1 MNQYRS
7 VWSGSYMS
15 TRQVSTS
22 LSWYRR
28 RMPTRIARVN
38 FPGSTGDLLAAR
50 LDLPAGPPK
59 AFALFAHCF
68 TCGKDLLAAS
78 RIAAVLTDLGFGL
91 LRFDFTGL
99 GASEGEFANT
109 NFSSN
114 VDDLIAAAAW
124 LREHHRAPQL
134 LVGHSLGGAA
144 VICAAE
150 RLTGVRA
157 VATIGAPSDA
167 GHVARMFDGVLDEIA
182 RQGEVEV
189 ELYGRKFTIRQQFID
204 DLRTEAVTRAAAT
217 MKSALLVMHSPVDNT
232 VGVEHAGSIFR
243 AARHP
248 KSFVTLDRAD
258 HLLTD
263 SADAE
268 YAASVIGAWASRY
281 LVDESGVADAPEP
294 SAQVVVAE
302 TTQGLFLNHVVT
314 GRHRFLADEP
324 ESIGGFDAGPGP
336 YDFLA
341 AALGACTSM
350 TLRMYADR
358 KQMPLDKVTV
368 EVSHDKIHASD
379 IATDTADGLIE
390 SRMPTNGKIDRFTR
404 VLHLAGELDEEQRAS
419 LLKIADRCPV
429 HRTLEQASRIVT
441 ELGPAPTS

>member
-1 MNQYRS
+1 
-7 VWSGSYMS
+7 
-15 TRQVSTS
+15 
-22 LSWYRR
+22 
-28 RMPTRIARVN
+28 MPTRIERVT
-38 FPGSTGDLLAAR
+38 FPGSAGDLLAAR

-68 TCGKDLLAAS
+68 TCSKDLRAAS

-99 GASEGEFANT
+99 GASEGEFAST

-114 VDDLIAAAAW
+114 VDDLVAAASW

-144 VICAAE
+144 VICAAG
-150 RLTGVRA
+150 RLAEVRA
-157 VATIGAPSDA
+157 VATLGAPSDA
-167 GHVARMFDGVLDEIA
+167 GHVAAMFDGVLDRIA
-182 RQGEVEV
+182 EEGEVEV
-189 ELYGRKFTIRQQFID
+189 ELHGRCFTIRQQFID
-204 DLRTEAVTRAAAT
+204 DLRSGAVTTAAAAL
-217 MKSALLVMHSPVDNT
+217 KGALLVMHSPIDNT
-232 VGVEHAGSIFR
+232 VGVEHAGSIFQ

-248 KSFVTLDRAD
+248 KSFVSLDHAD
-258 HLLTD
+258 HLLSAT
-263 SADAE
+263 ADAE
-268 YAASVIGAWASRY
+268 YAASVIGAWAARY
-281 LVDESGVADAPEP
+281 LVDESGATDAPKP

-302 TTQGLFLNHVVT
+302 TTQGLFLNHVVA

-358 KQMPLDKVTV
+358 KQIQLDKVTV
-368 EVSHDKIHASD
+368 EVSHGKVHAAD
-379 IATDTADGLIE
+379 VTTDTADG
-390 SRMPTNGKIDRFTR
+390 SMPKNGKIDQFTR
-404 VLHLAGELDEEQRAS
+404 VLHLEGELNQEQRAS

-441 ELGPAPTS
+441 ELAPPA

>member
-1 MNQYRS
+1 
-7 VWSGSYMS
+7 
-15 TRQVSTS
+15 
-22 LSWYRR
+22 
-28 RMPTRIARVN
+28 MPTRVERVT
-38 FPGSTGDLLAAR
+38 FPGSSGDLLAAR

-59 AFALFAHCF
+59 AFAVFAHCF
-68 TCGKDLLAAS
+68 TCSKDLRAAS

-114 VDDLIAAAAW
+114 VDDLVAAAGW
-124 LREHHRAPQL
+124 LRRHHQAPQL

-144 VICAAE
+144 VICAAGQLPE
-150 RLTGVRA
+150 VRA
-157 VATIGAPSDA
+157 IATLGAPSDA
-167 GHVARMFDGVLDEIA
+167 GHVAKLFEGALDEIA
-182 RQGEVEV
+182 EQGAVDV
-189 ELYGRKFTIRQQFID
+189 ELHGRCFTIRQQFVD
-204 DLRTEAVTRAAAT
+204 DLRAGAVTRAAADF
-217 MKSALLVMHSPVDNT
+217 KGALLIMHAPVDNV
-232 VGVEHAGSIFR
+232 VGIEHAAHIFQ

-248 KSFVTLDRAD
+248 KSFVGLDHAD
-258 HLLTD
+258 HLL
-263 SADAE
+263 SSVADAE
-268 YAASVIGAWASRY
+268 YAASIIGAWAARY
-281 LVDESGVADAPEP
+281 LVDESGATAAPKP

-341 AALGACTSM
+341 TALGACTSM

-358 KQMPLDKVTV
+358 KQFHSTRSPSRCHTTRSTPPMSPPTPGR
-368 EVSHDKIHASD
+368 SRRRSD
-379 IATDTADGLIE
+379 A
-390 SRMPTNGKIDRFTR
+390 
-404 VLHLAGELDEEQRAS
+404 EQRQDRSVHSGAASGRRTERRAAVAS

-441 ELGPAPTS
+441 ELGPPVS